1 MSEKTIYSHHHFMFP
16 FRWDILPVGFTIY
29 DVKEN
34 EPFDQR
40 TDLNFFNDEFGP
52 WKRKPFTLSNNE
64 TGNDNSNYS
73 EFVYY
78 HQHVQKAIYDYQ
90 YPWKN
95 NQILLKYF
103 EYNIDKSLTNHYIIK
118 EKDGKTFELQLDGIT
133 LHLFATGVG
142 ILSYN
147 LSNCI
152 EGQGAP
158 EDILRINELGR
169 RIYPQFLGIDGV
181 QNTKSA
187 FLADSIRIVIN
198 EIKII
203 EENFPNIELDII
215 NPTILPSF
223 ITEVL
228 PDNFIYQ
235 IGNQVLANKRV
246 LIVRV
251 TDDRMFF
258 VSWYGNKKLSDEIKN
273 KFIKVQKL
281 DNKWWYAFVF
291 GDKTTDS
298 SVANK
303 IMYESQL
310 NECTYQRWV
319 ENGTVYGI
327 TNDSFV
333 CLTDTTSFS
342 FNIVRQHVQS
352 IYYTMSILCLAQR
365 TSILKF
371 TAEIANLA
379 DIAKLQK
386 DEKLMTNIKDIYKN
400 YIEFTNKLYFIEVTS
415 QIQGIEL
422 YDMIQ
427 EQMNIKEEIS
437 FLKNEI
443 NELNQYVTLL
453 QDEVR
458 NKEAAWLNRV
468 AAFFLPASIFFT
480 VVGAGFISNHNF
492 DISNGIDWDIMQW
505 VLIGFAP
512 SIFFYLY
519 IKYRKQ

>member
-1 MSEKTIYSHHHFMFP
+1 MSEIISHHHFMFP
-16 FRWDILPVGFTIY
+16 FRWDILPIGFTIH

-40 TDLNFFNDEFGP
+40 TDLSFFKDEFGP
-52 WKRKPFTLSNNE
+52 WERKPFILSDNVNGNNY
-64 TGNDNSNYS
+64 SNYS

-103 EYNIDKSLTNHYIIK
+103 EYNIDKSLTNLYIIK
-118 EKDGKTFELQLDGIT
+118 DKGGKTYELKLDGIT

-147 LSNCI
+147 LTNCD
-152 EGQGAP
+152 ETQKSP
-158 EDILRINELGR
+158 EDILKINGIGR
-169 RIYPQFLGIDGV
+169 RIYPQFLGPNGV
-181 QNTKSA
+181 QDTKNA
-187 FLADSIRIVIN
+187 FLPDSVKLIIN
-198 EIKII
+198 EIKVI
-203 EENFPNIELDII
+203 EERFEDYKLEIS
-215 NPTILPSF
+215 NPTIFPSF
-223 ITEVL
+223 ISDVL
-228 PDNFIYQ
+228 PENFICK
-235 IGNQVLANKRV
+235 IGEKVSTNKRV

-251 TDDRMFF
+251 TDDRMFV
-258 VSWYGNKKLSDEIKN
+258 VSWYGNDKISLSIKK
-273 KFIKVQKL
+273 KFRITNKL
-281 DNKWWYAFVF
+281 DNKLLYAFIF
-291 GDKTTDS
+291 GDNKTCT

-303 IMYESQL
+303 KMYLSQL
-310 NECTYQRWV
+310 DECSYQRWV
-319 ENGTVYGI
+319 ENGTVFGV
-327 TNDSFV
+327 TSDSFV
-333 CLTDTTSFS
+333 CLTDESPFC
-342 FNIVRQHVQS
+342 FNILRQHVQS

-371 TAEIANLA
+371 TAEISNLA

-400 YIEFTNKLYFIEVTS
+400 YIEFTNKLYFMEVTS
-415 QIQGIEL
+415 LTQGIEL

-427 EQMNIKEEIS
+427 EQMNIKEEIN

-480 VVGAGFISNHNF
+480 IVGAGFITNNNF
-492 DISNGIDWDIMQW
+492 DRSRGIEWDIMVW
-505 VLIGFAP
+505 ILIGFIP

-519 IKYRKQ
+519 IKFKK